1 MNLSHKLTFSLA
13 SVFLLLAFAVVPA
26 MAHAPGANVAP
37 HDHPSAVGSDGYTND
52 VDGDGT
58 ADDPGNRVDL
68 NGDNDFDDT
77 GEQIPL
83 HNPHPVVTSI
93 TLKPGDAV
101 RGMMAKV
108 VADDTGTTDV
118 AENTFTLVVD
128 FDRDIAAANNL
139 AAVPD
144 FTDGTPTA
152 DAQLVLADLAH
163 STLLVNNTAATDSTI
178 TTINRV
184 KGDNSKYEIVITP
197 AILPD
202 ADTDDANDDTLTFR
216 IQVSAEDGT
225 NGVFSLQTS
234 VIRSDS
240 VDAVTIP
247 GGGNLASMV
256 YSFKLVKEL
265 PPVTPPPDTTAPTL
279 MITHS
284 PADEAMLPAS
294 GNVTFTFTFN
304 EALGS
309 NDNGFSLTD
318 VTIENGSVVDFG
330 GSGMVYTLEV
340 KPTDPMMDVKVT
352 VAANAV
358 ADGDGNNLAA
368 DVMQTYMADDTENP
382 TVVITSAKGT
392 GDDAGK
398 IIVTFTFSEELMAGT
413 FTSEDIDRT
422 QTNVLLDGEPMM
434 SATDPKVYTVK
445 VTPPATGS
453 ATIVLKTGSVS
464 DMQGN
469 KLQGDQSHT
478 YTPTQAETAATITA
492 PADTANAGNTAAG
505 ATVTVT
511 FSKDPGTVTAMIGT
525 TAATVTGTGTSRMIM
540 IPAGQAEGSVAI
552 ALTWAL
558 NGSGT
563 VTYTIPASTPSEVDT
578 ATSSRAITIQPE
590 SFVVVVRDMD
600 AMNNEGIKFRSDVT
614 VVEWATMPN
623 LERLFYTGN
632 QGVILGKGGG
642 GALILNESATQA
654 KDRRV
659 GSVGISEI
667 MWGIDEGH
675 LGDESQDK
683 SVQWIELH
691 NLNAAVQD
699 ADDGVAKV
707 YLSWKTGRDITSD
720 SALTGNLANP
730 VLDVVTNFF
739 NNRPGGAA
747 WAVKGKSGNS
757 IAGNDFASM
766 ARILPDQKSAY
777 ANADGARYDNRDGR
791 NAGHWN
797 ASTAAYLNARTTI
810 ADGTDV
816 AYKYLG
822 TPGRANHVKVD
833 TQPHVRQT
841 RSFKPA
847 ANIIVINEVGN
858 NSNNAYDWI
867 ELRNAS
873 GGEINLKNYLV
884 TKVLRDGD
892 TLKEVVIVR
901 FPANDNVKLK
911 SNEVFLILAS
921 EPADDLDHPIAATGY
936 NVDKPAQE
944 QVPGTPNSPVRYKV
958 ASFDLS
964 NDGNVV
970 LMVRKPDSG
979 HNNGPGQHK
988 DQGTSETASTA
999 HGPDLQHIVDVAGYY
1014 AGTGLRHTSYP
1025 NPVSTTHLWPLYA
1038 FDPPHFTNNRFDV
1051 NTVHQRNKTGGLGN
1065 DRAGVG
1071 SANNINDGNTAFGNR
1086 GWTGVGYRRAA
1097 TQNNANGGTPGYPN
1111 GAFHDK
1117 GGTITS
1123 LVYISEIMY
1132 ADDARGSLAQWIEL
1146 RNPSPTLGANLHNWR
1161 LTITNHDSKN
1171 EAGDAFEGRGS
1182 STVLLRGLE
1191 IKPNSAVLITSR
1203 KGPRTDVRLPDA
1215 DIFVLYP
1222 TYRNDFSMANATT
1235 DILSPYG
1242 FNILLEANAHDT
1254 NKKHEW
1260 QKVDEVGNLAAR
1272 RTASRAERADTERYD
1287 APRWM
1292 LPNAMTEDGA
1302 RISIARRN
1310 VPGGTLTAGFDMADG
1325 KEESGWILSNMD
1337 RRTDVISPTYY
1348 GHMNDWSTPGQT
1360 RGQPLPVELSYFR
1373 PTLENGKVTIQW
1385 TTESELDNAGFNILR
1400 SETRNGEFTQVNEQ
1414 MIQGKGT
1421 TAERTT
1427 YKWVDT
1433 TAKPGAVYYYQIED
1447 VSFAGERTKLATT
1460 KLKGLISAKGKLTTQ
1475 WGDLKNLR

>member
-13 SVFLLLAFAVVPA
+13 SVFLLLAFAVMPVLAHDPPA
-26 MAHAPGANVAP
+26 GQTFEEAHDGVRNSQTQSDAEFTAETGHSHLPQPAAPTITLVDLMTADGSTVKDKDVLIVVDPTSDPIVATDLTGANDGQFQVKITFAQP
-37 HDHPSAVGSDGYTND
+37 VYRASAADTTASSTDLALDDLTITAAKRSASGTNIFVSGSIQAAIARMADDTTTSGVDESLNNFIVTFT
-52 VDGDGT
+52 VDGDLFHDGT
-58 ADDPGNRVDL
+58 DHIADSFPMD
-68 NGDNDFDDT
+68 
-77 GEQIPL
+77 IW
-83 HNPHPVVTSI
+83 I
-93 TLKPGDAV
+93 TVKE
-101 RGMMAKV
+101 
-108 VADDTGTTDV
+108 DV
-118 AENTFTLVVD
+118 LFSLDGTLVDGVEKSGRGNMPSMRAKFSVVD
-128 FDRDIAAANNL
+128 
-139 AAVPD
+139 
-144 FTDGTPTA
+144 
-152 DAQLVLADLAH
+152 
-163 STLLVNNTAATDSTI
+163 
-178 TTINRV
+178 
-184 KGDNSKYEIVITP
+184 
-197 AILPD
+197 
-202 ADTDDANDDTLTFR
+202 
-216 IQVSAEDGT
+216 
-225 NGVFSLQTS
+225 
-234 VIRSDS
+234 
-240 VDAVTIP
+240 
-247 GGGNLASMV
+247 
-256 YSFKLVKEL
+256 EL
-265 PPVTPPPDTTAPTL
+265 MEEETRDTTKPTL

-294 GNVTFTFTFN
+294 GNVTFTFTFS

-309 NDNGFSLTD
+309 NDNGFSLSD

-330 GSGMVYTLEV
+330 GSGMEYTLEV

-368 DVMQTYMADDTENP
+368 DVMETYMADDTENP

-478 YTPTQAETAATITA
+478 YTPTPAETAATITA

-667 MWGIDEGH
+667 MSGIDEGH

-683 SVQWIELH
+683 SGQWIELH

-699 ADDGVAKV
+699 NADTADVNEADDGVAKV

-766 ARILPDQKSAY
+766 ARILPDKKSAY

-822 TPGRANHVKVD
+822 TPGRANYVKVD

-847 ANIIVINEVGN
+847 ANTIIINEVGN
-858 NSNNAYDWI
+858 NSNDAYDWI

-884 TKVLRDGD
+884 TQVIRKGD
-892 TLKEVVIVR
+892 NNFEEKVIVR
-901 FPANDNVKLK
+901 FPANDNVKLG
-911 SNEVFLILAS
+911 SNQVFLILAS

-970 LMVRKPDSG
+970 LMVRSPDSG
-979 HNNGPGQHK
+979 HNNGPGDHP
-988 DQGTSETASTA
+988 DQGTSETATQQNRGA
-999 HGPDLQHIVDVAGYY
+999 DLHRIVDVAGYHSNL
-1014 AGTGLRHTSYP
+1014 THNSYP
-1025 NPVSTTHLWPLYA
+1025 NPVSTTHVWPLYN
-1038 FDPPHFTNNRFDV
+1038 FDPPNFTNNRFDV

-1071 SANNINDGNTAFGNR
+1071 SANNRNDGNTAFGNR

-1203 KGPRTDVRLPDA
+1203 KGPRADVRLPDA

-1222 TYRNDFSMANATT
+1222 THRNAFSMKNATT

-1242 FNILLEANAHDT
+1242 FNILLQANAHDG

-1260 QKVDEVGNLAAR
+1260 QTVDEVGNLAAR
-1272 RTASRAERADTERYD
+1272 RTASRAERSDTERYD

-1302 RISIARRN
+1302 RISIARAN
-1310 VPGGTLTAGFDMADG
+1310 ASGGTQATGFMRADG
-1325 KEESGWILSNMD
+1325 KEASGWILSNMD

-1400 SETRNGEFTQVNEQ
+1400 SETRDGEFTQVNEQ
-1414 MIQGKGT
+1414 MIQGNGT
-1421 TAERTT
+1421 TAERST

-1447 VSFAGERTKLATT
+1447 VSFAGEHTKLATT

-1475 WGDLKNLR
+1475 WGNLKNLR